1 MLVIDEYLAVD
12 VTLGDWPAGL
22 PDDEALLLPAS
33 WHFRLLQRIHQSSG
47 GQLTTSLARLPDTD
61 RQALRNPNPEV
72 LQILDPR
79 PLLDETARIGA
90 SYTTGGLLVCE
101 TLAAGW
107 STAASCGSGPAAT
120 SAVASPRSPT
130 TSTSPST
137 PPNPP
142 ADIGPA
148 PPRPSPRSQRAD
160 PTTSPEPT
168 PARRSVP
175 PVVPN
180 ETPPQCST

>member
-101 TLAAGW
+101 TLAAGLVHGRQLW
-107 STAASCGSGPAAT
+107 FGTGRNIGRRLAEIADDLDITIHTAEPA
-120 SAVASPRSPT
+120 
-130 TSTSPST
+130 
-137 PPNPP
+137 
-142 ADIGPA
+142 G
-148 PPRPSPRSQRAD
+148 
-160 PTTSPEPT
+160 
-168 PARRSVP
+168 
-175 PVVPN
+175 
-180 ETPPQCST
+180 